1 LCRKFRGGTGCNSH
15 GDAAVAERSAL
26 VLYIFCSFI
35 YYFGQELKLGVGAF
49 IVALFEERASAFEP
63 KFVGETQDFGPE
75 CFALHRE
82 SRQTLE

>member
-1 LCRKFRGGTGCNSH
+1 MYASEICAFFRAH
-15 GDAAVAERSAL
+15 RRDYLDE
-26 VLYIFCSFI
+26 FCSFI

-63 KFVGETQDFGPE
+63 KFVGETQDFGSE

>member
-1 LCRKFRGGTGCNSH
+1 MFKFLKQV
-15 GDAAVAERSAL
+15 GDYAKETVKAA
-26 VLYIFCSFI
+26 
-35 YYFGQELKLGVGAF
+35 YYK
-49 IVALFEERASAFEP
+49 RASAFEP